1 MIQKETIFFNDGVVL
16 LYTVTNTASPGAM
29 PQEGLALAHS
39 LRYHSRTVGLT
50 RYFTALAAK
59 IQVAKVL
66 RCPKLAGVTTKHIAV
81 PADGMQYRIVQI
93 QYPEGLPV
101 MDLTLEEIEPKYPVL
116 PDGGEDDESE

>member
-1 MIQKETIFFNDGVVL
+1 MIRKETISFNDGVVL

-66 RCPKLAGVTTKHIAV
+66 RCPKVLDVSTKHVAV
-81 PADGMQYRIVQI
+81 PLDGKQYRIVQI

-101 MDLTLEEIEPKYPVL
+101 MDLTLEEIDPKYPVL
-116 PDGGEDDESE
+116 PDGGEDDEPE